1 MPELIGAPAQS
12 SADPMR
18 ITPDRDRPPAGWDE
32 YVDRHPTASAYH
44 SSAWPRAVAELFRL
58 ESHYLTAQGEDGRL
72 CGVLPLVRQKSL
84 LFGDRLTSL
93 PYFNYGGAL
102 ADDAAIRR
110 ALMERAAELGRELGV
125 DQIEFRDVEPPPV
138 HWPVRT
144 DKVTM
149 LLDLPD
155 SVDSLDRQLGSK
167 LRSQVKRALREQPE
181 LRVGGA
187 ELLGDFYAPFCEVMH
202 ELGTPVYPRSFF
214 EALLTAVPADCT
226 LVSVRIGGQPM
237 GAAWL
242 VQHRDTMEIPWAATT
257 AAAKPKAVN
266 MFLYHEVLKLAVARG
281 LKRFDFGRSTVD
293 SGPYR
298 FKKQWGAQP
307 VPLHWAQWTRTASET
322 TAQKT
327 RPPQS
332 GGLTTRATE
341 VWRRL
346 PLGLANRLGPLVSP
360 KLPW

>member
-1 MPELIGAPAQS
+1 L
-12 SADPMR
+12 R
-18 ITPDRDRPPAGWDE
+18 IVPYKDLPPAGWDD
-32 YVDRHPTASAYH
+32 YVDRHSQASAYH
-44 SSAWPRAVAELFRL
+44 RAAWSCAVANVFRL
-58 ESHYLTAQGEDGRL
+58 EVHFLAARGADEHL

-110 ALMERAAELGRELGV
+110 ALMERAAGLGRELGV
-125 DQIEFRDVEPPPV
+125 DQVEFRDVEPPPV
-138 HWPVRT
+138 DWPVRT

-155 SVDSLDRQLGSK
+155 SVEALDRQLGSK
-167 LRSQVKRALREQPE
+167 LRSQVKRAAREQPE
-181 LRVGGA
+181 LRVGGT
-187 ELLGDFYAPFCEVMH
+187 ELLDDFYAPFCEVMH
-202 ELGTPVYPRSFF
+202 ELGTPVYPRRFF
-214 EALLTAVPADCT
+214 VALLEAVPSACT

-242 VQHRDTMEIPWAATT
+242 VQHRKTLEIPWAATT
-257 AAAKPKAVN
+257 AAARPKAVN

-281 LKRFDFGRSTVD
+281 LARFDFGRSTVD

-298 FKKQWGAQP
+298 FKKQWGARP
-307 VPLHWAQWTRTASET
+307 VPLHWAQWSRNATDT
-322 TAQKT
+322 TARTTK
-327 RPPQS
+327 PPES
-332 GGLTTRATE
+332 GGFMGRATAA
-341 VWRRL
+341 WSRL
-346 PLGLANRLGPLVSP
+346 PLGIANRLGPLISP